1 MVQVSK
7 VRVFSYIVGYGF
19 LFLKR
24 LEDSIDLNSP
34 IASPGQRAV
43 GNEYDPT
50 LASSPRRSHLY
61 DVGDR
66 TIATGDH

>member
-1 MVQVSK
+1 MA
-7 VRVFSYIVGYGF
+7 F
-19 LFLKR
+19 LFFKKKLG
-24 LEDSIDLNSP
+24 DSKDFNSA

-43 GNEYDPT
+43 GNEYNPA